1 MPLTIV
7 NVNTIPTARISEI
20 PTLQLQNETSDYLV
34 LQEAIQPCIP
44 LLHCMLMSND
54 LKSFR

>member
-34 LQEAIQPCIP
+34 LQEAIVPCIP
-44 LLHCMLMSND
+44 LLQCMLMSND

>member
-20 PTLQLQNETSDYLV
+20 PTLQQNETSDYLV
-34 LQEAIQPCIP
+34 LQEAIVPCIP
-44 LLHCMLMSND
+44 LLQCMLMSND
-54 LKSFR
+54 LRSFR